1 MKRKERKR
9 ILLCGLKFGRKMYL
23 VSCIKSGKRF
33 VGSMGQEMSC
43 FLEIHFEN
51 TAYSHAGRFGK
62 LAFVSFLAKDAL

>member
-33 VGSMGQEMSC
+33 MGSLGQEISC
-43 FLEIHFEN
+43 FLEIHFGN
-51 TAYSHAGRFGK
+51 TEFSW
-62 LAFVSFLAKDAL
+62 